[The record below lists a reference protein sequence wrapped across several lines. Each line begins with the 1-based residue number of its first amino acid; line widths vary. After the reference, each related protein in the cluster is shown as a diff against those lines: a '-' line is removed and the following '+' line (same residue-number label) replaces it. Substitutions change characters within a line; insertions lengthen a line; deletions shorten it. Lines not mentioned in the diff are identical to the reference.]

1 MDTSRY
7 DFLSLDLQDDG
18 VLVVTLDDPDRL
30 NAITEQGHGEL
41 VEVWQEADRSDHVR
55 AILLRAEG
63 RAFSAG
69 GDYEMIDH
77 ILADESTHRRV
88 LKEARELV
96 RNIIECSKPIVSAIN
111 GPAVGAGLAAALMAD
126 IPVAARS
133 AKIIDG
139 HTNIGV
145 AAGDHAAVI
154 WPLLIGMAKSKYF
167 LMTNEAL
174 DGEEAERI
182 GLVAKVVEDDELD
195 DFTRNLASQLAA
207 RSPEALGWT
216 KHTLNHWLRMAYP
229 IFDASVAYE
238 FLGFTGSDAAEG
250 LSAAKEKRPPRF
262 GPQEQG
268 DGGGSP

>member
-1 MDTSRY
+1 MDTSPY
-7 DFLSLDLQDDG
+7 EFLRLDLRADG

-30 NAITEQGHGEL
+30 NAITERGHGEL
-41 VEVWQEADRSDHVR
+41 VEVWREADRSEQVR

-69 GDYEMIDH
+69 GDYEMIDR
-77 ILADESTHRRV
+77 IVADESTHRRV

-126 IPVAARS
+126 IPVVARS
-133 AKIIDG
+133 ARIIDG

-154 WPLLIGMAKSKYF
+154 WPLLAGMARSKYY
-167 LMTNEAL
+167 LMTNDPL

-195 DFTRNLASQLAA
+195 DFTRNLASQLAG
-207 RSPEALGWT
+207 RSPEALAWT

-238 FLGFTGSDAAEG
+238 FLGFTGSAGAEG
-250 LSAAKEKRPPRF
+250 LSAVREKRPPRF
-262 GPQEQG
+262 AP
-268 DGGGSP
+268 